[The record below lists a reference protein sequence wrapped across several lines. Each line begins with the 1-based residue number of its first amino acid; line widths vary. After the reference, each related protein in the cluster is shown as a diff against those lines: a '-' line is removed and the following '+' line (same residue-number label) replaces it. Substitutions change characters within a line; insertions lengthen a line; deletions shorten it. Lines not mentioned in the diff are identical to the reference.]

1 MELKI
6 KDNVDLKELENFGL
20 YYNLIAKSY
29 VDDYNFE
36 MIQIFEKDRIVRIDI
51 NTTYAT
57 FSFMTNYDDIRSNA
71 LHILYELIKSDIVEA
86 L

>member
-6 KDNVDLKELENFGL
+6 KDDVNLKELENFGL
-20 YYNLIAKSY
+20 YYNLITKSY

-51 NTTYAT
+51 NTTYTT
-57 FSFMTNYDDIRSNA
+57 FSFVTNYDDIRSNA
-71 LHILYELIKSDIVEA
+71 LRILYKLIKSDIVEA

>member
-6 KDNVDLKELENFGL
+6 KDDVNLKELENFGL
-20 YYNLIAKSY
+20 YYDPITKCY
-29 VDDYNFE
+29 MDDYNFE

-57 FSFMTNYDDIRSNA
+57 FSFMTNYDDMRSNA
-71 LHILYELIKSDIVEA
+71 TRILYELIKSDIVEA

>member
-1 MELKI
+1 MLKI
-6 KDNVDLKELENFGL
+6 KDDVNLKELENFCL
-20 YYNLIAKSY
+20 YYNPITKSY
-29 VDDYNFE
+29 IDNYNFE

-51 NTTYAT
+51 NTTYAM

-71 LHILYELIKSDIVEA
+71 TRILYELIKSDILEV

>member
-6 KDNVDLKELENFGL
+6 KDDVNLKELENFGL
-20 YYNLIAKSY
+20 YYNVVTKSY

-71 LHILYELIKSDIVEA
+71 LRILYELIKSDIVEA

>member
-1 MELKI
+1 MLKI
-6 KDNVDLKELENFGL
+6 KDDVNLKELENFGL
-20 YYNLIAKSY
+20 YYNPITKSY
-29 VDDYNFE
+29 IDNYNFE

-51 NTTYAT
+51 NTTYAM

-71 LHILYELIKSDIVEA
+71 TRILYELIKSDILEV